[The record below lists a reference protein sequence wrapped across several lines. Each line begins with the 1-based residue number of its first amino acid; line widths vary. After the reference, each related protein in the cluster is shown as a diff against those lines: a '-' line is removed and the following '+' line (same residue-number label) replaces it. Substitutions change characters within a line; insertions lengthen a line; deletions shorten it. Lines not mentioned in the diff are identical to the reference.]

1 MVAPP
6 RPRRQPLRHRFQ
18 HLPPRLRLKRVGSHP
33 AHFRAH
39 CLCIRCYLP
48 ASLRALQCLR
58 QHHGAQCPR
67 LTWSRC
73 SLRRRCNQ
81 CRCSSRRCRGF
92 VPIQHLQS
100 VYQASPSTYTPQQAT
115 AFGYATP
122 RHGGSSFSPPGFDA
136 PFSPPSAQVPPI
148 PPPMQLSSHR
158 PMQPMQPLIPPPLQP
173 VQMLQQQKN
182 LMLS

>member
-81 CRCSSRRCRGF
+81 CRCSSRRCRASYLYNIYK
-92 VPIQHLQS
+92 VCIKRHHRHTHRSKLPRLDMRHLVMEAHLS
-100 VYQASPSTYTPQQAT
+100 VRPDLM
-115 AFGYATP
+115 
-122 RHGGSSFSPPGFDA
+122 PPFRRLVRRCR
-136 PFSPPSAQVPPI
+136 P
-148 PPPMQLSSHR
+148 SHR
-158 PMQPMQPLIPPPLQP
+158 RCSSRVIARCSRCSRSYRRRCNQCRCYNN
-173 VQMLQQQKN
+173 KKT
-182 LMLS
+182 